1 MNFDT
6 KDKEYLECMIF
17 MSTKLIQILS
27 KEKIQSKTKNVIKFM
42 ILLETMFGKCG
53 WLFVF

>member
-53 WLFVF
+53 RLFVF

>member
-42 ILLETMFGKCG
+42 ILLETMFGKCDR
-53 WLFVF
+53 LFVF

>member
-42 ILLETMFGKCG
+42 IPLETMFGKCG
-53 WLFVF
+53 RLFVF

>member
-1 MNFDT
+1 
-6 KDKEYLECMIF
+6 MIF

-42 ILLETMFGKCG
+42 IPLETMFGKYG
-53 WLFVF
+53 RLFVF